1 MDYSKFIG
9 LLKKIKYNIIS
20 DNVSIIEL
28 CDNNQDIEYIK
39 QAILFDNTNMCFYGS
54 NYRDDYQSFIDD
66 FSDYIASS
74 SINYAVFYQEK
85 FIGLFMAWYHDYE
98 KDKKRFAIG
107 YVIDEKYRNCGIGAY
122 AFEKFLEIITQLFI
136 EQVNNIVLKFKIE
149 LNIEKA
155 TLGNLDLIGQLIGI
169 TRNFYKG
176 IVLDDE
182 TYRFFIKMQIAKNKC
197 FYKTTF

>member
-66 FSDYIASS
+66 FSNYIASS

-122 AFEKFLEIITQLFI
+122 AFEKFLEIII
-136 EQVNNIVLKFKIE
+136 NEYDVDSIH
-149 LNIEKA
+149 A
-155 TLGNLDLIGQLIGI
+155 C
-169 TRNFYKG
+169 TRNDNEASKKLLKKFLFHRYKG
-176 IVLDDE
+176 YREDD
-182 TYRFFIKMQIAKNKC
+182 FFIDKDNKKIPQLQYLLKKKDYLKKV
-197 FYKTTF
+197 FN